1 MFDDRPCLYAINTY
15 YPASP
20 AKKIQPHRVYVL
32 LIVYLF
38 FLIYQKSKVWTI
50 TRIEKFKWCVC

>member
-20 AKKIQPHRVYVL
+20 AKKIQPHRIYVL
-32 LIVYLF
+32 LSEEGT
-38 FLIYQKSKVWTI
+38 IYRLEINTV
-50 TRIEKFKWCVC
+50 